1 MNKSKID
8 IKNVFKPALL
18 VMSVFSLLL
27 FLSACNGKKDDKKA
41 DEKQRISTYVIIKRV
56 EQQRIVISGKLES
69 SEQTNLS
76 FKIGGRVATIVY
88 DVGDFVKKGTL
99 MAALDQ
105 DEIAANVAQ
114 AELMHGKMKR
124 DYERVV
130 QLSQEGAA
138 TKEQL
143 QDITTAFNS
152 AEQQLKIAR
161 YNLNLSS
168 VAAPFDGYVAMRRHE
183 PGELIQAGDPVF
195 IYIGRSSRLKV
206 VSGIAGRY
214 VSRVKPGNIVDVI
227 SDSAP
232 EKIFKGRIT
241 RVGMAADFITGTFP
255 VELEIVDSSSILRP
269 GMVVTAAVPLGR
281 TESLI
286 MIPPESLVEADED
299 RGYVFIYDS
308 ASKKVQKVPVKLG
321 GIIGD
326 MMIVADGLK
335 EGDEIAREGAE
346 YLTGG
351 EAVIKV
357 ESASPAA
364 QNAQTKR
371 AIQ

>member
-1 MNKSKID
+1 MTKNKIY
-8 IKNVFKPALL
+8 IKNVLKPALFVIL
-18 VMSVFSLLL
+18 GCSLLIIN
-27 FLSACNGKKDDKKA
+27 ACNGKKDEKKA
-41 DEKQRISTYVIIKRV
+41 DEKMRISTFVINKRV

-69 SEQTNLS
+69 SEQANLS
-76 FKIGGRVATIVY
+76 FKIGGRIANIVY

-114 AELMHGKMKR
+114 AELMYSKMKR

-130 QLSQEGAA
+130 ELSREGAA

-143 QDITTAFNS
+143 QDITTAFSN

-161 YNLNLSS
+161 YNLILSS
-168 VAAPFDGYVAMRRHE
+168 VKAPFDGYVALRRHE

-195 IYIGRSSRLKV
+195 VFIGRSSKLKA
-206 VSGIAGRY
+206 VSGVAGRF
-214 VSRVKPGNIVDVI
+214 VSRVKPGNVVDVV

-232 EKIFKGRIT
+232 EKIFEGRIT
-241 RVGMAADFITGTFP
+241 RVGMAADFVTGTFP
-255 VELEIVDSSSILRP
+255 VELEIVDRASILRP
-269 GMVVTAAVPLGR
+269 GMVVSATIPLGR

-299 RGYVFIYDS
+299 RGYVFTYDP
-308 ASKKVQKVPVKLG
+308 ATEKVRKVPVKLG

-326 MMIVADGLK
+326 MMIVTDGLK

-351 EAVIKV
+351 EAVIKNG
-357 ESASPAA
+357 SASSASRSTE
-364 QNAQTKR
+364 TKG
-371 AIQ
+371 AVQ

>member
-1 MNKSKID
+1 MNKSKIY
-8 IKNVFKPALL
+8 IKNVLKPALL
-18 VMSVFSLLL
+18 MVLGFSLLL
-27 FLSACNGKKDDKKA
+27 IINACNGKKDEKKT
-41 DEKQRISTYVIIKRV
+41 DEKQRISTYVINKRV

-114 AELMHGKMKR
+114 AELIHGKMKR

-143 QDITTAFNS
+143 QDITTAFNN
-152 AEQQLKIAR
+152 AEQQLKIAL
-161 YNLNLSS
+161 YNFDLSS

-195 IYIGRSSRLKV
+195 VFIGKSSRLKV

-214 VSRVKPGNIVDVI
+214 VSRVKPGNIVDVV

-241 RVGMAADFITGTFP
+241 RVGMAADFATGTFP
-255 VELEIVDSSSILRP
+255 IELEIVDTGSLLRP
-269 GMVVTAAVPLGR
+269 GMVASVEIPLGR

-308 ASKKVQKVPVKLG
+308 ASEKVRKVPVKLG
-321 GIIGD
+321 GIIRD
-326 MMIVADGLK
+326 MMIVSDGLK

-346 YLTGG
+346 YLTSG

-357 ESASPAA
+357 DSTSPAA

>member
-1 MNKSKID
+1 MNKNKTYFINTL
-8 IKNVFKPALL
+8 KLTLL

-195 IYIGRSSRLKV
+195 VFIGRSSRLKV